1 MGAITDTLD
10 PPLLLI
16 AMPQVVDP
24 FFHRSVILLL
34 EHGSDGSFGLIVNR
48 PSEVSVRD
56 ILSELEVSWGGD
68 PETTGWFG
76 GPVQPNVGTVLY
88 GADDAKTL
96 DTIIEIAPGLR
107 VSRDVRV
114 LVSMV
119 ERPPTHFRLILGYAG
134 WEAGQL
140 EQEIERNDWLIAP
153 VDLAT
158 LFGDEPSLMWEE
170 ALESIGVRPESLPS
184 WTTAG
189 DGGSSN

>member
-1 MGAITDTLD
+1 MPAITETLD

-48 PSEVSVRD
+48 PAEVPVRD
-56 ILSELEVSWGGD
+56 ILSELDVSWGGD
-68 PETTGWFG
+68 PDIKSWFG

-88 GADDAKTL
+88 RGGDRKLL
-96 DTIIEIAPGLR
+96 DTIVEIAPGLR

-114 LVSMV
+114 LMAMI
-119 ERPPTHFRLILGYAG
+119 EDPPAEFRLILGYAG
-134 WEAGQL
+134 WGEGQL
-140 EQEIERNDWLIAP
+140 EQEIRRNDWLIAP
-153 VDLAT
+153 LDGAS
-158 LFGDEPSLMWEE
+158 LFTDQPSEMWEE

-184 WTTAG
+184 WTNAG
-189 DGGSSN
+189 DGETSN

>member
-1 MGAITDTLD
+1 MPEITESLE

-34 EHGSDGSFGLIVNR
+34 EHARDGSFGLIVNR
-48 PSEVSVRD
+48 PTDVPVGE

-68 PETTGWFG
+68 PEAPSWFG

-88 GADDAKTL
+88 RGDDPIGI
-96 DTIIEIAPGLR
+96 DTAVEVAPGIR

-114 LVSMV
+114 LLGLI
-119 ERPPTHFRLILGYAG
+119 EHPPVQFRLILGYAG
-134 WEAGQL
+134 WGGGQL

-153 VDLAT
+153 VDPGR
-158 LFGDEPSLMWEE
+158 LFTSHPAEMWEQT
-170 ALESIGVRPESLPS
+170 LGSIGVRPESLPS
-184 WTTAG
+184 WTIPG
-189 DGGSSN
+189 DGETSN